1 MTKAE
6 NPTTLSTALFASEV
20 RAGLCRPGQKTLPS
34 KYLYDALGSKLF
46 EAISLLPEYGLTRA
60 DERILRRYSREIVR
74 HIPKPAMV
82 SELGSGSG
90 RKTRWILTALSPETA
105 RDLTAGKQ
113 PGVVVE
119 TLHPRVPRSARCERE
134 PLSYYPIEI
143 SRTALES
150 CESELR
156 DIEHISVVGVEREYL
171 DGLREVAA
179 LRPEG
184 THLLV
189 LFLGSTIGNFY
200 SGADASFLRQV
211 RRSLLPDDSLL
222 LGTDLMKP
230 LDQMLQAY
238 DDPLGITAAFNL
250 NLLTRINR
258 ELEGDFD
265 LRQFEHAATFNEA
278 TGGIEMHIR
287 SKREQVVRF
296 RREDVS
302 VEFGKGE
309 TIWTESCHKY
319 THESIRELA
328 ASSGFRVEAQWT
340 DEEWPFAETL
350 LLAE

>member
-1 MTKAE
+1 MRE
-6 NPTTLSTALFASEV
+6 LLTTSLFASEV
-20 RAGLCRPGQKTLPS
+20 STGLCQSGQKTLPS
-34 KYLYDALGSKLF
+34 KYLYDALGSGLF

-60 DERILRRYSREIVR
+60 DERILRRYSREIVSYV
-74 HIPKPAMV
+74 PKPAMV

-90 RKTRWILTALSPETA
+90 RKTRWILSAL
-105 RDLTAGKQ
+105 
-113 PGVVVE
+113 
-119 TLHPRVPRSARCERE
+119 CERE

-156 DIEHISVVGVEREYL
+156 DIAHVSIVGVEREYL
-171 DGLREVAA
+171 DGLREVTA

-189 LFLGSTIGNFY
+189 LFLGSAIGNFDA
-200 SGADASFLRQV
+200 GADARFLRQV
-211 RRSLLPDDSLL
+211 RSFLLPGDSLL

-230 LDQMLQAY
+230 VEQMLQAY